1 MISTQEAISSI
12 NIKLYFFLSS
22 NVLFTQRRSF
32 SESFATNIRFARA
45 NLLWMN
51 KMMMITSII
60 IIIKEE
66 DDVQIGEA
74 LRGEEGARL
83 RDSLLCSLC
92 PLRLTSDGTDKLAHA
107 LSFQTPN
114 LDPNQ
119 TQTSC
124 CPLFLADPTVR
135 WMDGGLIV
143 V

>member
-45 NLLWMN
+45 NLLRII
-51 KMMMITSII
+51 ITSI

-143 V
+143 VSVV

>member
-1 MISTQEAISSI
+1 MISPQEAISSI

-22 NVLFTQRRSF
+22 NVLFTPRRSF

-45 NLLWMN
+45 NLLWI
-51 KMMMITSII
+51 ITTSI

-143 V
+143 VSVV